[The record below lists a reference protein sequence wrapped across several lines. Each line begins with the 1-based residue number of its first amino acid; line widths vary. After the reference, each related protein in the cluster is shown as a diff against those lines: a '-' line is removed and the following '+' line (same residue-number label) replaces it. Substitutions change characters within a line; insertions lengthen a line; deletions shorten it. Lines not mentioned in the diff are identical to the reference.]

1 MNQDPEHEAD
11 ESPEDHEPIDHD
23 EGNEEDGEDDD
34 SGVSFQ
40 RKDGTWE
47 KLERKPLSGDP
58 EVEAMGK
65 LRWEDLQAI
74 VEDPSHPQHEQ
85 AVTYSRL
92 LGERMR
98 KSIAPL
104 MGDVSKQYESLLRDI
119 SKSFKMPTIKLPR
132 FDVPK
137 MPGLRDYNFVPPK
150 LPESPAPEHA
160 TPDDND
166 EDEPVEAIDP
176 VLELVEGVTK
186 TNSLL
191 ADQNRLL
198 RRQASNSAIDSG
210 VQTVRASQEAR
221 RANRAL
227 AAAWAAV
234 GVTVAVGIVQIW
246 QNAGG

>member
-1 MNQDPEHEAD
+1 MNQDPEREPDDDAEHND
-11 ESPEDHEPIDHD
+11 PVDHGEEH
-23 EGNEEDGEDDD
+23 EEDED

-47 KLERKPLSGDP
+47 KLEHKPLSDDP
-58 EVEAMGK
+58 DIEAMGK
-65 LRWEDLQAI
+65 LRWEELQAI
-74 VEDPSHPQHEQ
+74 VENPSHPQHEQ
-85 AVTYSRL
+85 AVAYSRL

-98 KSIAPL
+98 ESIAPL
-104 MGDVSKQYESLLRDI
+104 MGDVSKQYERLLRDI
-119 SKSFKMPTIKLPR
+119 GKSFKMPTIKLPK

-137 MPGLRDYNFVPPK
+137 MPGIRDYNFVPPE
-150 LPESPAPEHA
+150 LPESPAPEHE
-160 TPDDND
+160 TPDDRN
-166 EDEPVEAIDP
+166 EDEPVESRDP
-176 VLELVEGVTK
+176 VLELVEGVTQ

-198 RRQASNSAIDSG
+198 RRQASNSAVDSG

-246 QNAGG
+246 QNAGCP